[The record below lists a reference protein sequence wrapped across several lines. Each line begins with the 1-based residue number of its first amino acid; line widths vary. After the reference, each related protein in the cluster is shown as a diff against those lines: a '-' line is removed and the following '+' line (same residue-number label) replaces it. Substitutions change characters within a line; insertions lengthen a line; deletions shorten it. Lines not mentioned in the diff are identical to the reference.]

1 MAEEYNTELQKL
13 YLEFLVSDHEL
24 FVRCNSIL
32 NESYF
37 DRSLRE
43 SVKFVREYVDEYGSV
58 PERKQILAKTGL
70 DLQDLGKAGEEH
82 RKWFLDDFEKFCRH
96 KALEAAIL
104 KSTDKLERKEY
115 GAVED
120 LIRQAVQIGLAKELG
135 TNYWEDPTTRLQRIM
150 DQKGGTSTG
159 WTTFDYPLYGGFNR
173 GELNI
178 FAGGSG
184 AGKSL
189 FLQNLALNWVEK
201 GFNVLYISLEL
212 SEDLCSM
219 RLDSMLT
226 GYNTKQLFK
235 NVEDVALKIAMKSK
249 KAGSLQIVQLPNGSD
264 VNDLKAYIKEYQIQ
278 NDIKVDCVLV
288 DYLDIMMPAK
298 VKISA
303 DNVFLKDKHV
313 SEELRNFAMEGDYL
327 FATASQLNRGAVDEV
342 EFDHSHIAGG
352 LSKIQTA
359 DNVIGIFS
367 SRAMRERGRVQIQF
381 MKTRS
386 SSGVGQKIDLAFDID
401 SLRIRDLEED
411 EEDAETATSNALY
424 DKLAKTDK
432 GPVKDF
438 EIVDDDNNVV
448 DKTTRAVNNA
458 DKLKAILR
466 RSE

>member
-1 MAEEYNTELQKL
+1 VAEEYNVELQKL
-13 YLEFLVSDHEL
+13 YLEFLTSDHEL

-32 NESYF
+32 NETYF
-37 DRSLRE
+37 HRSLRE
-43 SVKFVREYVDEYGSV
+43 SVKFVREYVDDYGSV
-58 PERKQILAKTGL
+58 PENVQIKAKTGL
-70 DLQDLGKAGEEH
+70 ELQVLGKAGEEH

-104 KSTDKLERKEY
+104 KSTDKLERQEY
-115 GAVED
+115 GAVEQ
-120 LIRQAVQIGLAKELG
+120 LIKEAVQIGLAKELG
-135 TNYWEDPTTRLQRIM
+135 TNYWENPVERLQRIM
-150 DQKGGTSTG
+150 ESKGGTSTG
-159 WTTFDYPLYGGFNR
+159 WEAVDKQLYGGFNR

-201 GFNVLYISLEL
+201 GFNVVYVSLEL
-212 SEDLCSM
+212 SEDLCGM

-226 GYNTKQLFK
+226 GYSTKQLFK
-235 NVEDVALKIAMKSK
+235 NKDDVALKIAMKGK
-249 KAGSLQIVQLPNGSD
+249 KSGNLQIVQLPNGIN
-264 VNDLKAYIKEYQIQ
+264 VNDLRSYIKEYQIQ
-278 NDIKVDCVLV
+278 NDITVDAILV
-288 DYLDIMMPAK
+288 DYLDLMMPAK
-298 VKISA
+298 AKVSA

-313 SEELRNFAMEGDYL
+313 SEELRNFSMEGNYL

-342 EFDHSHIAGG
+342 EFDHSHISGG

-367 SRAMRERGRVQIQF
+367 SMAMRERGRVQIQF

-386 SSGVGQKIDLAFDID
+386 SSGVGQKVDLAFDVD

-411 EEDAETATSNALY
+411 EDDAETHTANGLY
-424 DKLAKTDK
+424 DKLSKK
-432 GPVKDF
+432 S
-438 EIVDDDNNVV
+438 N
-448 DKTTRAVNNA
+448 NNA
-458 DKLKAILR
+458 PSMANQTAEAITNGDRLKQILR

>member
-13 YLEFLVSDHEL
+13 FLEFLVSDHEL
-24 FVRCNSIL
+24 FIRCNSIL
-32 NESYF
+32 DENYF
-37 DRSLRE
+37 DRAVRD
-43 SVKFVREYVDEYGSV
+43 SVKFVREYVDEYGMV
-58 PERKQILAKTGL
+58 PERKQIQAKTGL
-70 DLQDLGKAGEEH
+70 ELQDLGKAGEDH
-82 RKWFLDDFEKFCRH
+82 RKWFLDDFEKFCRY
-96 KALEAAIL
+96 KALEIAIL
-104 KSTDKLERKEY
+104 QSTDKLERKEY
-115 GAVED
+115 GAVEE
-120 LIRQAVQIGLAKELG
+120 LIKNAVQIGLAKELG
-135 TNYWEDPTTRLQRIM
+135 TNYWEDPAGRLQRIM
-150 DQKGGTSTG
+150 EKKGGTSTG
-159 WTTFDYPLYGGFNR
+159 WTTVDYPLYGGFNR

-201 GFNVLYISLEL
+201 GFNVIYVSLEL
-212 SEDLCSM
+212 SEDLCGT

-226 GYNTKQLFK
+226 GYSTKEIFK
-235 NVEDVALKIAMKSK
+235 NKDDVALKIAMKGK
-249 KAGSLQIVQLPNGSD
+249 KSGSLQIVQLPNGIN

-278 NDIKVDCVLV
+278 NDIKVDGVLL
-288 DYLDIMMPAK
+288 DYLDLMNPAK
-298 VKISA
+298 VKISS
-303 DNVFLKDKHV
+303 DNISQKDKHV

-386 SSGVGQKIDLAFDID
+386 SSGVGQKVDLHFNID

-411 EEDAETATSNALY
+411 EDDAETHTSNGLY
-424 DKLAKTDK
+424 DKLSKNSQSDNVNKT
-432 GPVKDF
+432 
-438 EIVDDDNNVV
+438 ERAINNG
-448 DKTTRAVNNA
+448 
-458 DKLKAILR
+458 DKLKAILK

>member
-32 NESYF
+32 DEKYF
-37 DRSLRE
+37 DRAVRD
-43 SVKFVREYVDEYGSV
+43 SVKFVREYADEYGSV
-58 PERKQILAKTGL
+58 PERMQIKATTGL
-70 DLQDLGKAGEEH
+70 DLQDIGRAGEEH
-82 RKWFLDDFEKFCRH
+82 RKWFLDDFERFCRH
-96 KALEAAIL
+96 KALEQAIL
-104 KSTDKLERKEY
+104 ASTDKLERKEY
-115 GAVED
+115 GAVEE
-120 LIRQAVQIGLAKELG
+120 LIKNAVQIGLAKELG
-135 TNYWEDPTTRLQRIM
+135 MNYWENPVERLQRVM
-150 DQKGGTSTG
+150 ARKGGTSTG
-159 WTTFDYPLYGGFNR
+159 WTTVDYPLYGGFNR

-201 GFNVLYISLEL
+201 GYNVVYVSLEL
-212 SEDLCSM
+212 SQDLCGT

-226 GYNTKQLFK
+226 GYSTKDIFK
-235 NVEDVALKIAMKSK
+235 HVDDVALKIAVKARKS
-249 KAGSLQIVQLPNGSD
+249 GGLQVVQLPNGIN

-278 NDIKVDCVLV
+278 NNLTVDCVLL
-288 DYLDIMMPAK
+288 DYLDLMNPAK
-298 VKISA
+298 VKISS
-303 DNVFLKDKHV
+303 DNISQKDKHV

-327 FATASQLNRGAVDEV
+327 FATASQLNRAAVDEV

-386 SSGVGQKIDLAFDID
+386 SSGVGQKVDLHFNID

-411 EEDAETATSNALY
+411 EDDSETHTGNSLY
-424 DKLAKTDK
+424 DKLSKK
-432 GPVKDF
+432 SSP
-438 EIVDDDNNVV
+438 
-448 DKTTRAVNNA
+448 NA
-458 DKLKAILR
+458 PAPESSEKSVSNGDKLKAILR
-466 RSE
+466 RTE